1 MRELALVG
9 GVVALLIFT
18 GVGVT
23 LVGDLAD
30 VGETSC
36 VERFGV
42 SDPTVDKTCNLDYTV
57 VSVEGL
63 VVRYF
68 NGTGWS
74 VLTSGEYSLSGDSVV
89 VDSSAMD

>member
-9 GVVALLIFT
+9 GIVALLIFT

-42 SDPTVDKTCNLDYTV
+42 SNPTVDKTCNLEYSP
-57 VSVEGL
+57 VSSEGL
-63 VVRYF
+63 VVRYY
-68 NGTGWS
+68 NGTSWS
-74 VLTSGEYSLSGDSVV
+74 VLTSGEYSVSGSSIV
-89 VDSSAMD
+89 VDSDAMD